1 MISIVYHSTK
11 IEGCSL
17 TETDTKVLLDKD
29 ITANGKPLTDHLMV
43 KDHYAA
49 FMFLKDQAAA
59 KRTLSLE
66 FLKETV
72 SILMKN
78 TGTIVNSVAGTFNTA
93 KGDFRLAQI
102 YVDKKYFPDY
112 KKVPDL
118 ILNLINNVNSSLV
131 KIKDENEIL
140 KLSADVHYNLVNIH
154 PFADGNGRLSRLF
167 MSYIL
172 MYHNQPFVKIF
183 AEDRAKY
190 INALNLT
197 DDKSDPE
204 IFRSFIASQQIKF
217 FKKEI
222 EKYQKIEK
230 GFNLMF

>member
-1 MISIVYHSTK
+1 M
-11 IEGCSL
+11 
-17 TETDTKVLLDKD
+17 
-29 ITANGKPLTDHLMV
+29 
-43 KDHYAA
+43 
-49 FMFLKDQAAA
+49 
-59 KRTLSLE
+59 
-66 FLKETV
+66 
-72 SILMKN
+72 
-78 TGTIVNSVAGTFNTA
+78 
-93 KGDFRLAQI
+93 
-102 YVDKKYFPDY
+102 
-112 KKVPDL
+112 